1 MSMSLGFLLVVFAAL
16 FGLAVVIAIMV
27 MLFRA
32 ASRASDRRP
41 GDGGNAAVPP
51 IIGDDSFTNP
61 ANPLYHLHH
70 PTTTP
75 DDPTRHRSA
84 DASSSHS
91 SFDPTPSSTSSFDS
105 GSSSSSSSDSGSS
118 SSGGDSGSN
127 CG

>member
-1 MSMSLGFLLVVFAAL
+1 MSMSLGFLLVVFVAL

-41 GDGGNAAVPP
+41 GDNGNALVPP
-51 IIGDDSFTNP
+51 IIGDDSLTNP

-70 PTTTP
+70 PTSP
-75 DDPTRHRSA
+75 PADSTRHH
-84 DASSSHS
+84 SSDPSPSHS
-91 SFDPTPSSTSSFDS
+91 SFDPTPSNTSSFDSAGSSFDS
-105 GSSSSSSSDSGSS
+105 GSSSAGC
-118 SSGGDSGSN
+118 DSGSN